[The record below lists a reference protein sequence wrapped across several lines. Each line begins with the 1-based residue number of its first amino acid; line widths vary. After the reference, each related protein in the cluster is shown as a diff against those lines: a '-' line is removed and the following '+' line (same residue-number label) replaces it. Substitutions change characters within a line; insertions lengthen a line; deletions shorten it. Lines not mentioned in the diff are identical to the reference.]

1 MEYINVKFV
10 APLLTLSSL
19 VASDRCDLDAWLK
32 WESEFRPAIGD
43 DGISIVNKL
52 VQKAQDKYPNRFVFS
67 IKEIG
72 WKPSDQA
79 RCYYTYRHNLSE
91 DRCHCV
97 ELELEEA
104 VSLRL

>member
-10 APLLTLSSL
+10 APLLSLSSL
-19 VASDRCDLDAWLK
+19 VASGRCDLDAWLK

-72 WKPSDQA
+72 WKPGATTPIATIYPKIDAIVWSW
-79 RCYYTYRHNLSE
+79 S
-91 DRCHCV
+91 
-97 ELELEEA
+97 
-104 VSLRL
+104 